1 MEITG
6 RTKIMFVLADPIDH
20 VRASAVMNAYFGSIG
35 DDLAVSPIHVL
46 PGDLGHVV
54 ASIRLMRNV
63 FGFGV
68 TIPHKTCVTEHL
80 DDMTE
85 TARRIGAVNFVKRTA
100 EGSLVGDNLD
110 ARGFI
115 VSLAQHDIAV
125 RDRKVLQVGAG
136 GAGRATAFG
145 LAEAGVREL
154 MIMNRDEERA
164 RALAAAVAAH
174 YPATKVSAGRAEAR
188 AFDLIVNTTSLGMKP
203 DDPLPL
209 DIEGVGP
216 DATVSDIIVNPAV
229 TRLLA
234 RAAAQGAKVIGGK
247 PMLDAQMALV
257 AGFIAR

>member
-6 RTKIMFVLADPIDH
+6 KTKIMFVLADPIDH

-46 PGDLGHVV
+46 PGDLGQVV
-54 ASIRLMRNV
+54 ASLRLMRNV

-68 TIPHKTCVTEHL
+68 TIPHKTGVIEHL
-80 DDMTE
+80 DEITQA
-85 TARRIGAVNFVKRTA
+85 ARLIGAVNFVKRTA
-100 EGSLVGDNLD
+100 EGRLVGDNLD

-115 VSLAQHDIAV
+115 AGLAQHEIAV
-125 RDRKVLQVGAG
+125 RGRKVLQVGAG

-145 LAEAGVREL
+145 LAEAGAREL
-154 MIMNRDEERA
+154 TIMNRDEEKA

-188 AFDLIVNTTSLGMKP
+188 AFDLVVNTTSLGMKP

-216 DATVSDIIVNPAV
+216 GATVSDIIVNPAV

-234 RAAAQGAKVIGGK
+234 KAAAQGAKVVGGK

-257 AGFIAR
+257 ARFIAR

>member
-6 RTKIMFVLADPIDH
+6 KTRIMFVLADPIDH
-20 VRASAVMNAYFGSIG
+20 VRASAVMNTYFASIG
-35 DDLAVSPIHVL
+35 DNLAVSPIHVL
-46 PGDLGHVV
+46 PGDLGQVV

-68 TIPHKTCVTEHL
+68 TIPHKTCVIEHL
-80 DDMTE
+80 DEITQ
-85 TARRIGAVNFVKRTA
+85 TAQLIGAVNFVKRTA
-100 EGSLVGDNLD
+100 EGRLVGDNLD
-110 ARGFI
+110 SRGFI
-115 VSLAQHDIAV
+115 ASLAQHEVAV
-125 RDRKVLQVGAG
+125 RGRKVLQVGAG

-154 MIMNRDEERA
+154 TIMNRDDQKA

-174 YPATKVSAGRAEAR
+174 YPAAKVSAGRAEAR

-203 DDPLPL
+203 DDPLPV
-209 DIEGVGP
+209 DIEGVGAG
-216 DATVSDIIVNPAV
+216 ATVSDIIVNPAV